1 MAVRTSHVIGGALV
15 KRHVLGTPYA
25 ILKMRAVPRFVSI
38 LEKELARFS
47 FLNMIV

>member
-25 ILKMRAVPRFVSI
+25 ILKMRAVPSFVYI
-38 LEKELARFS
+38 LEKEL
-47 FLNMIV
+47 L